1 MTDSERDRLDDLK
14 ARLDLPGMKQ
24 VSVQE
29 VRDALDARDA
39 EITRLREERDQE
51 RAARERAEAA
61 LAALNAVS
69 RWRPIESAPEQKDVL
84 GTAKIDGEWVKPVL
98 IYYEPYKRIGWVCAR
113 THQPVR
119 HQPTM
124 WAPTPGPPTDV

>member
-29 VRDALDARDA
+29 VRDALEACDA
-39 EITRLREERDQE
+39 EIARLREAIAQE

-61 LAALNAVS
+61 L
-69 RWRPIESAPEQKDVL
+69 E
-84 GTAKIDGEWVKPVL
+84 
-98 IYYEPYKRIGWVCAR
+98 RINEDMRGLYFR
-113 THQPVR
+113 LSEKNGGSHDQ
-119 HQPTM
+119 
-124 WAPTPGPPTDV
+124 